1 MAHAPV
7 ALETLREQFPITRT
21 TVFLEHAAV
30 SALPAAAL
38 AAICTTARRLSE
50 VGMDRPERQVLI
62 DRVRAQAAQ
71 LIEAPTETV
80 AFVRSTTYG
89 LSMLAAG
96 LDWSPGDNVVTIRGE
111 YPANVYPWMNLARQG
126 VETRLVEPT
135 GGQVEPEAI
144 FARTDARTRLVSVS
158 FVEFWNGF
166 RNDLDAIGR
175 ECRRQ
180 GILFAVDAIQGL
192 GALQLSVARTP
203 IDYLAAGAQKW
214 LLGPQAIGMAYAHP
228 DLITRIHPPVVGTDS
243 VVRFEE
249 YFEYDLTLPPN
260 ARRLEEANPNVLGLA
275 GFGAS
280 LEMFLSLEPAW
291 VEERV
296 ISLTRR
302 LRAGLTALDYDLVD
316 PQEVQRS
323 GILSFRHR
331 LRSAAE
337 IHRPLA
343 AARFRLSLRGDFLRA
358 SPHFYNSEAEID
370 ALLERLAAL

>member
-1 MAHAPV
+1 MTPAPV
-7 ALETLREQFPITRT
+7 ALATLRQQFPITRSAA
-21 TVFLEHAAV
+21 FFEHAAV
-30 SALPAAAL
+30 SALPAPAL
-38 AAICTTARRLSE
+38 AAICATAHRLAE
-50 VGMDRPERQVLI
+50 AGIDRAERQVLI
-62 DRVRAQAAQ
+62 DRVRAQAAR
-71 LIEAPTETV
+71 LIDAPSETV

-96 LDWSPGDNVVTIRGE
+96 LEWSPGDNVVTIRGE
-111 YPANVYPWMNLARQG
+111 YPANVYPWMNLARRG

-135 GGQVEPEAI
+135 GGAVTPEAI
-144 FARTDARTRLVSVS
+144 FALTDARTRLVSVS

-180 GILFAVDAIQGL
+180 RILFAVDAIQGL

-228 DLITRIHPPVVGTDS
+228 DLITRVHPPVVGTDS
-243 VVRFEE
+243 VVRYEE
-249 YFEYDLTLPPN
+249 YFEYDLSLPPN

-280 LEMFLSLEPAW
+280 LELLLAVEAAW
-291 VEERV
+291 AEERV
-296 ISLTRR
+296 ISLARR
-302 LRAGLTALDYDLVD
+302 LRAGLTTLDYALVE

-331 LRSAAE
+331 RRSAVE
-337 IHRPLA
+337 IHPLLREA
-343 AARFRLSLRGDFLRA
+343 GFRLSLRGDFLRA